1 MLHIRRR
8 YQFDTVVLMKELKV
22 GIPEA
27 DCDHKRKT
35 ELETPYRNFAQEG
48 QLRPNREMVCAEG
61 HHQAAN

>member
-1 MLHIRRR
+1 MIP
-8 YQFDTVVLMKELKV
+8 VVLMKELKV

-27 DCDHKRKT
+27 DCVHKRKT

>member
-1 MLHIRRR
+1 MIP
-8 YQFDTVVLMKELKV
+8 VVLMKELKV

-27 DCDHKRKT
+27 DCVHKRKT

-48 QLRPNREMVCAEG
+48 QLRPNRETVCAEG